1 MRIIIAGSRSV
12 SEEDVRRAIQLCP
25 WAGFIS
31 AVVSGTAKGAD
42 EFGELWA
49 MHNQIEVHRFPAD
62 WKKFGR
68 RAGPMRN
75 KVMSENAE
83 GLIAVWNGQS
93 RGTHSMIN
101 LANKRGL
108 RISVFR
114 TDIGTTEEHP
124 PTGAIKG
131 LWEIVK
137 EKAAI
142 KEHEASISRLQAERE
157 AGKDIFSRPFPGSCK
172 DT

>member
-12 SEEDVRRAIQLCP
+12 SEKDVRRAIQHCP
-25 WAGFIS
+25 WIGFIS

-42 EFGELWA
+42 EFGEYWA
-49 MHNQIEVHRFPAD
+49 KENQIEVHRFPAD
-62 WKKFGR
+62 WKKFGK

-83 GLIAVWNGQS
+83 GLIAVWDGKS
-93 RGTHSMIN
+93 RGTHSMIDF
-101 LANKRGL
+101 AKERGL

-114 TDIGTTEEHP
+114 IDTGTTEEHP
-124 PTGAIKG
+124 PTGIIEN
-131 LWEIVK
+131 LWETVE

-142 KEHEASISRLQAERE
+142 KEHEAGISKLQAERE
-157 AGKDIFSRPFPGSCK
+157 AGKDILRKSFTGSDK
-172 DT
+172 ET